1 MPAPSAGAARREEIS
16 SCWGVLHA
24 TMLRLGDLV
33 VLVGD
38 LNAEPAGA
46 GARRTKPALHR
57 ALGDGLLQGMMKDL
71 NLKWLGSQRPTNSGK
86 NLPLF
91 SIPYTTLNGGA
102 TEAPI
107 HWLRTHAHTNT
118 HDTHANANTHT
129 WRATRHIL
137 IVSTPRGTHRCS
149 PSSALARAN
158 LMCALRRHS
167 LSMSVS
173 NFFNIGLSLSVSFLT
188 SSYSVQL
195 FSFVCSFSAIAR
207 SDCDWPSISFTRLNI

>member
-1 MPAPSAGAARREEIS
+1 MRATRAMSRRRA
-16 SCWGVLHA
+16 V
-24 TMLRLGDLV
+24 
-33 VLVGD
+33 
-38 LNAEPAGA
+38 EPRPRRRIG
-46 GARRTKPALHR
+46 GARGSACRCQCSTFTGMRDLR
-57 ALGDGLLQGMMKDL
+57 ESNNLQK
-71 NLKWLGSQRPTNSGK
+71 RINSGK